1 LALSFERKALIVI
14 VVLALSMLVLRRPT
28 IVEPPDER
36 TYTYRSSVVY
46 SNRGGQEIILDESL
60 RVFSLFANTSWQ
72 TIQLMT
78 ANRPYTRI
86 LDPDDNPAIRL
97 EAPSVPPGDNI
108 TLSYTLRIV
117 TQGREPPNLNVQN
130 AGNFSDIPQAFIADY
145 CEAEGSWPVENETL
159 RTLAS
164 EIWDGRGGPTNT
176 LLTVT
181 AFADWIGLYVRPGN
195 HDIPWYP
202 NETYDAREG
211 DCDDQ
216 ANLLITL
223 CRILD
228 IPAYLQ
234 VGGLER
240 PGSAHGEYWESHIS
254 SSLKGIVYHGWAV
267 IYVPPWGWLPFDMT
281 LAWSDAD
288 PLSVVTSAPA
298 WSVNTLQLLNITE
311 SDWAGEGKRQRDM
324 LVSSDLYVYSED
336 ELIAQGQ
343 SDVRTGLLE
352 RSSVFTMIRA
362 SPICIYR
369 RRGVNKVFTG

>member
-1 LALSFERKALIVI
+1 LALSFERKTLVVILI
-14 VVLALSMLVLRRPT
+14 LALSMLLLKRPVIT
-28 IVEPPDER
+28 EPPAEQ
-36 TYTYRSSVVY
+36 TYTYRSSVIY
-46 SNRGGQEIILDESL
+46 SNRGGHEILLDESL

-72 TIQLMT
+72 TTQLMT

-86 LDPDDNPAIRL
+86 LDPDGNPAIRL
-97 EAPSVPPGDNI
+97 DTLSVQPGDNI

-117 TQGREPPNLNVQN
+117 TRSSEPPNLHVQN
-130 AGNFSDIPQAFIADY
+130 AGNFSDIPQALIEEY

-159 RTLAS
+159 RTEAN
-164 EIWDGRGGPTNT
+164 EIWDSCGEPTNT

-181 AFADWIGLYVRPGN
+181 AFADWVGLNVRPGN
-195 HDIPWYP
+195 HDVPWYP
-202 NETYDAREG
+202 NDTYDAREG

-223 CRILD
+223 CRIFE

-240 PGSAHGEYWESHIS
+240 PGSLQSEYWEGHIA
-254 SSLKGIVYHGWAV
+254 SSLNGIVYHGWAV

-281 LAWSDAD
+281 QAWSDAD
-288 PLSVVTSAPA
+288 PLRVVTAAPA
-298 WSVNTLQLLNITE
+298 WSSNTLQLLNITE

-336 ELIAQGQ
+336 ELITQEHGALGI
-343 SDVRTGLLE
+343 GLGE
-352 RSSVFTMIRA
+352 RGARYAMTA
-362 SPICIYR
+362 SPIFIYR
-369 RRGVNKVFTG
+369 RRCLNKVFTS